1 MARRLFIRMNDR
13 LLSIYHSLPPRL
25 RSWAASLRGLQLRNW
40 RYGADA
46 ERLVSEVLERES
58 WSAEKW
64 GRWREERL
72 AFILHRAA
80 TMVPFYREEWARRRR
95 RGNQAS
101 WEYQENWGLLEKE
114 SVRRNPHAF
123 LAEDCD
129 RRRMI
134 PERTSGTTG
143 KPLDLWLSRETTRAW
158 YALFEARGR
167 RWRGVSRFEPWAILG
182 GQAVVPAR
190 ANRPPFWV
198 WNAPMKQLYLSAN
211 HISGRNVASYV
222 EAMER
227 YGVTH
232 LVTYS
237 SSAALLAREIAKQG
251 LRVKGMRAVITNAEP
266 LLRSQREEM
275 RRGFDCEARETY
287 GLCEI
292 AAAASECD
300 EGGLHLWPEAGWI
313 ETLNDDDD
321 FPAPPGAAGRLVCTG
336 LLNADM
342 PLIRYITGDRLRPA
356 DRDASCR
363 CGRSLPLIAGIEG
376 RANDMLIARD
386 GRRVY
391 WLDPVFYGLPL
402 SEAQIVQ
409 KSLELIHVRYLPAAG
424 FDQTTAKTIAD
435 RLRARMGDVEVKM
448 EPSREIPRN
457 PNGKF
462 QAVVC
467 EIR

>member
-1 MARRLFIRMNDR
+1 MNDQ
-13 LLSIYHSLPPRL
+13 LLSLYHSLPSWM
-25 RSWAASLRGLQLRNW
+25 RSLAASLRGRQLRRW

-46 ERLVSEVLERES
+46 EQLVNEALEREH
-58 WSAEKW
+58 WSAERLRKW
-64 GRWREERL
+64 QEERL

-80 TMVPFYREEWARRRR
+80 TKVPFYREHWAKRRT
-95 RGNQAS
+95 RGDKS
-101 WEYQENWGLLEKE
+101 PWEYLENWSLVEKE
-114 SVRRNPHAF
+114 SVRRNPQAF

-134 PERTSGTTG
+134 HERTSGTTG
-143 KPLDLWLSRETTRAW
+143 KPLDLWLSRKTARAW

-167 RWRGVSRFEPWAILG
+167 HWRGVSRYEPWAILG

-190 ANRPPFWV
+190 VNRPPFWV
-198 WNAPMKQLYLSAN
+198 WNAAMNQLYLSAN
-211 HISGRNVASYV
+211 HISDGNVAAYA

-237 SSAALLAREIAKQG
+237 SSAALLAREIASKG
-251 LRVKGMRAVITNAEP
+251 LQVKGMRAVITNAEP
-266 LLRSQREEM
+266 LSQSQREEM
-275 RRGFDCEARETY
+275 RRGFGCEARETY

-313 ETLNDDDD
+313 ETLDDYDD
-321 FPAPPGAAGRLVCTG
+321 TPAAAGVAGRLICTG

-342 PLIRYITGDRLRPA
+342 PLIRYVNGDRLRPA
-356 DRDASCR
+356 GQDASCR
-363 CGRSLPLIAGIEG
+363 CGRQLPLIAGIEG
-376 RANDMLIARD
+376 RTNDMLITRD

-391 WLDPVFYGLPL
+391 WLNPVFYGLPVC
-402 SEAQIVQ
+402 EAQIVQ
-409 KSLELIHVRYLPAAG
+409 KSLDLIYVRYAPAEG
-424 FDQTTAKTIAD
+424 FDQTTVRTISE
-435 RLRARMGDVEVKM
+435 RLRDRMGEVEVRL
-448 EPSREIPRN
+448 EQTQEIPRN
-457 PNGKF
+457 RNGKF